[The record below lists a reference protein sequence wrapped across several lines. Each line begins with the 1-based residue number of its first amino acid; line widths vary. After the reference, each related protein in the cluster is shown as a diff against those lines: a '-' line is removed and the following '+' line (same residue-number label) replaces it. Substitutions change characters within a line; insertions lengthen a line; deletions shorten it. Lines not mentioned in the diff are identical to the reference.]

1 MFKVLNLRGK
11 TVRQG
16 KTPVVDRLQTEGLFS
31 GKEEKLVLG
40 TTKKGPKMRQEYQ
53 PYVVFMGLINPK
65 KTSLEG
71 LHLVPLKWPCRH
83 ELS

>member
-16 KTPVVDRLQTEGLFS
+16 KTPVVDGVQTEGLGS

-40 TTKKGPKMRQEYQ
+40 TTKKGPKMGQ
-53 PYVVFMGLINPK
+53 
-65 KTSLEG
+65 
-71 LHLVPLKWPCRH
+71 
-83 ELS
+83 